1 MTDPT
6 TKVETKEEMVRVV
19 GMELLGKY
27 SGGLFTAI
35 SSLTTGEASTVV
47 RGTVSKEEGKCG
59 FRAVRKLMMR
69 FNPKTPAKLFKMLGE
84 VVSPGGA
91 KQVREVPKLI
101 EEWEVKVRRL
111 ESEFGEGVSEAMK
124 VAILIQ
130 ILPKEMQDMVFQMGS
145 LVMGGGEKVDYKEI
159 RDKVISVAGNRAE
172 QRRPKENDVDG
183 AWWEEEEYGED
194 EGDEKDVGAL
204 GRGLPWVKCYRC
216 GGLGTWRRSVPHRM
230 SQEIRGKGRRE
241 GLKEAERQQGLKE
254 GSREVERRKETG

>member
-1 MTDPT
+1 
-6 TKVETKEEMVRVV
+6 
-19 GMELLGKY
+19 
-27 SGGLFTAI
+27 
-35 SSLTTGEASTVV
+35 
-47 RGTVSKEEGKCG
+47 
-59 FRAVRKLMMR
+59 MMR

-183 AWWEEEEYGED
+183 AWWEEEEYGEN

-204 GRGLPWVKCYRC
+204 GRGLPWVKCYWC
-216 GGLGTWRRSVPHRM
+216 GGGWAH
-230 SQEIRGKGRRE
+230 GE
-241 GLKEAERQQGLKE
+241 GEYHT
-254 GSREVERRKETG
+254 V